1 MPLQA
6 DQAHFR
12 LGLFGKFALQLL
24 VVVLSY
30 AESDV
35 DARTVLRF
43 NRVAIV
49 RAILVHVLV
58 DGRGAGPRPRL
69 HLTDSTLGKLV

>member
-6 DQAHFR
+6 DQTHFC
-12 LGLFGKFALQLL
+12 LGILGKFAFQLL

-35 DARTVLRF
+35 DARTVLHL

-49 RAILVHVLV
+49 RAILVYVLV
-58 DGRGAGPRPRL
+58 DWRRAGPCPRL